1 MECHSEAMVTGVLP
15 GGRVRVTVARSEA
28 CHSCAARGACK
39 TLGGQSRDVELTVEN
54 PIGAES
60 GDRVRLSLPESAVVQ
75 ASAVL
80 YLLPALG
87 LIGGAAAGWAAA
99 DSMGWPADPA
109 AVIGCLAGLLLG
121 LFISRLLGRAAERR
135 SAFVPRLT
143 AITAR
148 APTPRPE
155 STATSRSE

>member
-15 GGRVRVTVARSEA
+15 GGRVRVSVPRSEA

-39 TLGGQSRDVELTVEN
+39 TLGGQTRDVELTVEN
-54 PIGAES
+54 PIGAEI
-60 GDRVRLSLPESAVVQ
+60 GDLVRLSLPESAVVQ

-99 DSMGWPADPA
+99 DSFGWPADPA
-109 AVIGCLAGLLLG
+109 AVLGCLAGLLLG
-121 LFISRLLGRAAERR
+121 LLMARLLGRAAERR

-143 AITAR
+143 AIKVR
-148 APTPRPE
+148 AAQHGAE